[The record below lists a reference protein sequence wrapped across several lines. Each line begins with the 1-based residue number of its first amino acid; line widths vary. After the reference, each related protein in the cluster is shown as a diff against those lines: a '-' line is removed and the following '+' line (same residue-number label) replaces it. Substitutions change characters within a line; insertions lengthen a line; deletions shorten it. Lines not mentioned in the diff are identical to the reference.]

1 MVAGVNGA
9 GKSSIGGAAI
19 RGLGADYFNPDE
31 ATRRIREANP
41 RWSEREANIV
51 AWHHGK
57 RLLEAA
63 IANRLTFAF
72 ETTLGG
78 DTMTAL
84 LRRALAEGLQVR
96 VWYVGLESP
105 ELHLARVRARVAKG
119 GHDIPER
126 KIRERF
132 ERSRVNLI
140 RLLPHA
146 SEVRVFDNSAEADPA
161 AGKTPEPMLVLHM
174 VNGSIASLCDLT
186 AVPAWAKPIVAAAI
200 GSGKGG

>member
-1 MVAGVNGA
+1 VAGVNGA

-19 RGLGADYFNPDE
+19 RELGADYFNPDE
-31 ATRRIREANP
+31 ATRRIRAANP
-41 RWSEREANIV
+41 RLSEREANIV
-51 AWHHGK
+51 GWHHGK

-84 LRRALAEGLQVR
+84 LRQALADGLQVR
-96 VWYVGLESP
+96 VWYVGLETL
-105 ELHLARVRARVAKG
+105 ELHVARVRARVARG
-119 GHDIPER
+119 GHDIPES

-132 ERSRVNLI
+132 ARSRVNLI

-146 SEVRVFDNSAEADPA
+146 TEVRVFDNSADADPA
-161 AGKTPEPMLVLHM
+161 AGNTPEPLLVLHM
-174 VNGSIASLCDLT
+174 VNGAIASVCDLT
-186 AVPAWAKPIVAAAI
+186 RVPAWAKPIVAAAL
-200 GSGKGG
+200 GPGKGR